1 MRHIQILLED
11 DERELLHALADAS
24 GTSISQYCKNVVLS
38 AGVKVDIPTAS
49 MIKSHTDEIMELK
62 KMMKP
67 LLQTIAD
74 SQYATDAD
82 VQNILRMINE
92 ISISEKSLLKNVIQM
107 RSDIQKETAKN
118 VKKAV
123 RSQLKKKDTDA
134 A

>member
-1 MRHIQILLED
+1 MKRIQTIFQD
-11 DERELLHALADAS
+11 DEVTMLEAIADSKGMSLTQYIRSLAL
-24 GTSISQYCKNVVLS
+24 N
-38 AGVKVDIPTAS
+38 AGVTVDLPTAS
-49 MIKSHTDEIMELK
+49 MIKAHTDEIMEVKSILK
-62 KMMKP
+62 P
-67 LLQTIAD
+67 ILQTIAD
-74 SQYATDAD
+74 SQYVTDAD

>member
-1 MRHIQILLED
+1 MPFSSLVKSIL
-11 DERELLHALADAS
+11 
-24 GTSISQYCKNVVLS
+24 
-38 AGVKVDIPTAS
+38 
-49 MIKSHTDEIMELK
+49 
-62 KMMKP
+62 KP
-67 LLQTIAD
+67 ILQTIAD
-74 SQYATDAD
+74 SQYVTDAE